1 MFVRYWGSRVTPND
15 IARLDKS
22 DDGVGGKPCGDPGN
36 LTKAFRSLG
45 MAAIRYD
52 IKYCSKTQNF
62 VDPTYAGYALATYM
76 LLRVMELGGLH
87 GGMKCSL
94 WIWISSSIH
103 KRTLDNIKGDTSRQD
118 VRDASRGDARPLS
131 IE

>member
-15 IARLDKS
+15 IALLDKS
-22 DDGVGGKPCGDPGN
+22 DHGVGGNPCGDPGN

-62 VDPTYAGYALATYM
+62 VIIPGVSLAIYM

-103 KRTLDNIKGDTSRQD
+103 KRSPENILGDISRQD
-118 VRDASRGDARPLS
+118 VRDASRAEARPPI

>member
-36 LTKAFRSLG
+36 LTKAFRALG

-62 VDPTYAGYALATYM
+62 VIIPGCALAIYM

-103 KRTLDNIKGDTSRQD
+103 KRSPDNILGDISRQD
-118 VRDASRGDARPLS
+118 VRDASRAEGRPLI